1 MTVSAR
7 ALWQATEPVH
17 AVVYFAPEVPDAL
30 SAIGIRGWWR
40 GYFAGRAAPMG
51 AVTPAVVA
59 ASFANFAPAMVARAL
74 PSAWAMASPSE
85 VTAARGRGLG
95 ATFERLAPTI
105 AAHVAP
111 DRGPSL
117 ETAAGVL
124 DRAADTV
131 GGEGGLVVGRPLA
144 AAWAAARQEWARASD
159 SRSDSVV
166 ERLWWSTTVLR
177 EHRGDGH
184 VMALSEAG
192 LDGCEA
198 HLTLAG
204 TGRVPG
210 EMLREAR
217 GWTEEQWE
225 DAAERLQ
232 RRRLLGPDGA
242 LTGSGRELRASVEAR
257 TDRLAWGPWS
267 GLGDEDLALVERV
280 LAPLG
285 RSIARDLPIRVPNP
299 MGWEPA
305 P

>member
-7 ALWQATEPVH
+7 ALWQAAEPVH

-51 AVTPAVVA
+51 AVAPSVVT

-74 PSAWAMASPSE
+74 PSAWAMASPAE
-85 VTAARGRGLG
+85 VIAARGRGLE
-95 ATFERLAPTI
+95 ATFDRLAPTI
-105 AAHVAP
+105 SAHVAP
-111 DRGPSL
+111 DHGASL
-117 ETAAGVL
+117 EAVAGLL
-124 DRAADTV
+124 DRAADAV
-131 GGEGGLVVGRPLA
+131 GGGESEGGLVVGRPLA
-144 AAWAAARQEWARASD
+144 AAWAAARQAWATASD
-159 SRSDSVV
+159 ARSQPVV

-217 GWTEEQWE
+217 GWTDDQWAA
-225 DAAERLQ
+225 AAERLQ
-232 RRRLLGPDGA
+232 RRRLLGADGA
-242 LTGSGRELRASVEAR
+242 LDRARSGAAGVGRGPHGPSGMGAVVGAR
-257 TDRLAWGPWS
+257 
-267 GLGDEDLALVERV
+267 
-280 LAPLG
+280 
-285 RSIARDLPIRVPNP
+285 
-299 MGWEPA
+299 
-305 P
+305 